1 MLADHGS
8 MPVVNLPSA
17 YKMTLAQFRWECSS
31 QPLCI
36 LNNDVIQKTVVGIK
50 SGHLFMTNFNNMGVA
65 VTNCREKEELF
76 KSIKNLTNTTMIILL
91 SIVTIIMKIN

>member
-1 MLADHGS
+1 MLADHGF

-76 KSIKNLTNTTMIILL
+76 KSIKKFDKHHHDNSAVSCYIHHEN
-91 SIVTIIMKIN
+91 